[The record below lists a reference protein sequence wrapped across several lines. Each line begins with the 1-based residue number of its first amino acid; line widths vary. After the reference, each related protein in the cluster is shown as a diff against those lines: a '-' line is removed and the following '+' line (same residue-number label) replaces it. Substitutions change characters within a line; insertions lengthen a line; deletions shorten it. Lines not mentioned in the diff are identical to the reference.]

1 MRIQVKQAARRS
13 TASAR
18 IDPFAGVLCGLVAGA
33 AYLAA
38 QMSFTSLIQGDSAWA
53 PLHRMAAI
61 LLGPDAATPPFDAP
75 MTLVGIAL
83 MIHFTL
89 AIVYG
94 RIVDWLVRGSAPQF
108 AALLGA
114 AFGLGIYV
122 LNFWVFAPIAFPWFE
137 ESRSIVTA
145 MDHAIF
151 GAVAGVSCAHLR
163 QFLHRS

>member
-1 MRIQVKQAARRS
+1 MRIQVRPAVSRKA
-13 TASAR
+13 ASAG
-18 IDPFAGVLCGLVAGA
+18 IEPFAGVLCGLVAGT

-38 QMSFTSLIQGDSAWA
+38 QMSFTSLVQGDSPWA

-94 RIVDWLVRGSAPQF
+94 RSVDWLVRGSAPQF
-108 AALLGA
+108 AAVLGA
-114 AFGLGIYV
+114 ALGLGIYV
-122 LNFWVFAPIAFPWFE
+122 LNFWVLAPIAFPWFE

-145 MDHAIF
+145 MDHVIF

-163 QFLHRS
+163 QFLHRR